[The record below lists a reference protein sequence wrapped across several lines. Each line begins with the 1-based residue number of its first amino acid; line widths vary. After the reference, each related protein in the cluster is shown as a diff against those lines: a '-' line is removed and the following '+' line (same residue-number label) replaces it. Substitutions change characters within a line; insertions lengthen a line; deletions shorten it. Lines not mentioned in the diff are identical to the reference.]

1 MNSLND
7 PEGLA
12 KHETSVIDMI
22 QNQLM
27 SMNTLLAAT
36 IIKVGASKSAQSPGV
51 VVNKNFA
58 SPDVVL
64 KMLQQMTGHADAMMA
79 LIKKM
84 KYDAD
89 TEEDN
94 DPKIKLKEVA
104 LNSLLIA
111 SGIVI
116 GFFVYKQVRGGNKFI

>member
-1 MNSLND
+1 
-7 PEGLA
+7 
-12 KHETSVIDMI
+12 
-22 QNQLM
+22 M

>member
-1 MNSLND
+1 
-7 PEGLA
+7 
-12 KHETSVIDMI
+12 
-22 QNQLM
+22 M

-58 SPDVVL
+58 SPEVVL

-89 TEEDN
+89 AEEDD
-94 DPKIKLKEVA
+94 DPKKKLKVVA
-104 LNSLLIA
+104 LIV

-116 GFFVYKQVRGGNKFI
+116 GFCIFKQLRGGNKLI